1 MEHGDHWEAVE
12 KDYEEFV
19 AEMLPLIC
27 QEGKLIGKN
36 AFTQTVDDV
45 SKTGVAFGLQYLTS
59 PLNFVGLV
67 ASETEDGDKE
77 LWSSYPVCAEG
88 VNVNLVINAVT
99 PDDSGIQG
107 IIEASAPEGGTIS
120 FFDPYFFLNKDG
132 YRLGEE
138 VAVALS
144 ALAYML
150 RKAEQLEIE
159 VTEGDMLEVHRKNL
173 LEQDPTID
181 ISTITSVSLSLD
193 GTAIYFPRGEPK
205 DNAELRFKIE
215 EVFLFECAE
224 HRFVRVTGAIM
235 KPDSGDVKIN
245 VYASEQVL
253 DGYVPQIGDN
263 VEAIVWMQGYP
274 TLTPKRKLE

>member
-1 MEHGDHWEAVE
+1 MGHGDHWEAVE
-12 KDYEEFV
+12 KNYEEFV

-27 QEGKLIGKN
+27 QKGRLIGQN
-36 AFTQTVDDV
+36 AFTHTVDDM
-45 SKTGVAFGLQYLTS
+45 SKSGVAFGLQYLTS
-59 PLNFVGLV
+59 PLNFIGLV
-67 ASETEDGDKE
+67 ASETEEGSKE
-77 LWSSYPVCAEG
+77 LWSSYPVCGEG
-88 VNVNLVINAVT
+88 VNSNLVINAVT
-99 PDDSGIQG
+99 PDESGIEG
-107 IIEASAPEGGTIS
+107 IIEASVPEGGMIS

-138 VAVALS
+138 ITVTLG

-159 VTEGDMLEVHRKNL
+159 VTEGDMLEVHRKSL
-173 LEQDPTID
+173 LEQDPTTD
-181 ISTITSVSLSLD
+181 ISAITSVSLSLD

-205 DNAELRFKIE
+205 DDAELRFKIE
-215 EVFLFECAE
+215 ESFPFECAE

-235 KPDSGDVKIN
+235 RPDSGDVKIN

-274 TLTPKRKLE
+274 TLTPKWKLD